1 MLQMTHRIDGVDA
14 IFDAP
19 HQRPVIDIHTHSDSD
34 LQGFE
39 DFSTVLP
46 IKILKKIGLSTNAS
60 ASQPTKRRRTVRFD
74 AKIVKMQYHEKIPS
88 TVLRKNMP
96 IDKTPTSV
104 LEHVDAPKTTPSSS
118 GKSIHE
124 ATSEEK
130 WDEIKSFLQS
140 YDGEEANIWAE
151 KGAFNV
157 SSRLRHFKDHDVE
170 GSKMGDKPSQEM
182 VNEMDIFPI
191 VEDKEKMDHKVG
203 GFKIRDVP
211 SQDNVEEIA
220 IVTTLK
226 DKGKKGDYSST
237 IRESTQAD
245 LDVIMES
252 LKAPVDDLLLEV
264 IKPSKEIANQYIISD
279 SQIPPD
285 FPNAVVVAHQAA
297 KPLAHRAKLPGRNQG
312 VHAIALRRATMQCP
326 ICHFPVTWRD
336 SDISHGLACGP
347 SESWPPCSISA
358 GLCSIVV
365 VIQNEEAIINI
376 IKGFCIPAGLSWYL
390 VDEVYVPV
398 NCNEKSHWI
407 FAIVALKDRCIHVC
421 DSLSNL
427 RNMKSSPEIHW
438 AYRNAYREKMSQRT
452 RYCRVFV
459 VGYGEYL
466 SEEMDMP
473 SVGFE
478 AEYHR
483 MRYASLL
490 QNYGLQKVKKCYVSD
505 NDDPPRP
512 RIKILPL
519 PDESEIVSIE

>member
-1 MLQMTHRIDGVDA
+1 MKVGASVAYTGG
-14 IFDAP
+14 
-19 HQRPVIDIHTHSDSD
+19 T
-34 LQGFE
+34 
-39 DFSTVLP
+39 
-46 IKILKKIGLSTNAS
+46 GLSTNAS

-226 DKGKKGDYSST
+226 DKGKKFT
-237 IRESTQAD
+237 
-245 LDVIMES
+245 
-252 LKAPVDDLLLEV
+252 
-264 IKPSKEIANQYIISD
+264 
-279 SQIPPD
+279 
-285 FPNAVVVAHQAA
+285 
-297 KPLAHRAKLPGRNQG
+297 
-312 VHAIALRRATMQCP
+312 
-326 ICHFPVTWRD
+326 
-336 SDISHGLACGP
+336 DISHGLACGP

-452 RYCRVFV
+452 RLVNQHPFEVEYCRVFV